1 MRGLT
6 IPSTPIGPA
15 VPERVPTDHAT
26 GMDIAGARRTLAQ
39 HRRQRYP
46 HGRSCGW
53 CREAYPCTT
62 RRTAES
68 MLKAAGVTAATKTAG
83 VATVPGLSSRQRR
96 DRSTVTQAQ
105 LMLLNTGH

>member
-6 IPSTPIGPA
+6 IPGTPIGPA
-15 VPERVPTDHAT
+15 PDHVPSDPQ
-26 GMDIAGARRTLAQ
+26 IAGARRTLAQ

-53 CREAYPCTT
+53 CRESYPCPP
-62 RRTAES
+62 RRDAERLLRAAGLAPS
-68 MLKAAGVTAATKTAG
+68 PKAAEL
-83 VATVPGLSSRQRR
+83 ATVPGLSRRQRR
-96 DRSTVTQAQ
+96 DQGTVTQAQ

>member
-6 IPSTPIGPA
+6 IPGTPLGPA
-15 VPERVPTDHAT
+15 APTDLE
-26 GMDIAGARRTLAQ
+26 IASARRILAQ

-53 CREAYPCTT
+53 CQEHYPCTP
-62 RRTAES
+62 RRSAEQV
-68 MLKAAGVTAATKTAG
+68 LHTAGVSPAVKTAG

-96 DRSTVTQAQ
+96 DRSTVAQAQ